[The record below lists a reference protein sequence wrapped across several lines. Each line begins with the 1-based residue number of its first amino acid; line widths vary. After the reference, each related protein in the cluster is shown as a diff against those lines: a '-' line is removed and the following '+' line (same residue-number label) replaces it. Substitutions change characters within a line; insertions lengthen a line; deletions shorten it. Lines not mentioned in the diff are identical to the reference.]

1 MTLILT
7 LTIEYGNM
15 SRSGRPRKI
24 KQLSPGEQPQLFKFI
39 TDCPRDS
46 TETKSADSKKR
57 RRSTGEKPI
66 AKKRA
71 DSSSTPRVTT
81 STLSSN
87 EDSTQEEVVN
97 KMSTIRMQDSNSGAN
112 SPMLDEI
119 MKMEARLTAS
129 ITTSRDKDISEM
141 EARLNVNIR
150 STIDTS
156 IKEAMQIMQTSICSA
171 VQNNPQIK
179 AHSTELKGLREENI
193 RLNRKIQQL
202 STEQARMKRQL
213 TKIESKNLDRS
224 LIIKGIAEEYKEN
237 ESTIIDKIHH
247 TLSDIMQG
255 ETPNE
260 KLLAVQHIAIKDCR
274 RLGRYTRFRTRPI
287 SVEFVHKEGTNFILD
302 NRFDL
307 AKGVYVDREYPA
319 ETERKRKTLL
329 PILKAAKRLPDYKRQ
344 SRPEDDKLVLKG
356 RPYTVTMLNQL
367 PDELNSFKVTS
378 KENPSTV
385 GFFGEINPLSNFFP
399 ASFTHEG
406 VQYISS
412 EQYIQASK
420 ASILR

>member
-1 MTLILT
+1 MHHIKSLSTNPVHLVHTTRYVKFKFECEFELSGVHVIRRTNFTNRHIRALTLILT
-7 LTIEYGNM
+7 LRIEYGNM

-46 TETKSADSKKR
+46 TEAKSADSKKR

-66 AKKRA
+66 AKKRD
-71 DSSSTPRVTT
+71 DSSSTPQATT
-81 STLSSN
+81 STQSSN

-129 ITTSRDKDISEM
+129 ITTNRDKDISEM

-193 RLNRKIQQL
+193 RLNRKVQQL

-224 LIIKGIAEEYKEN
+224 LIIKGIDEEYKKN

-255 ETPNE
+255 ETLNE
-260 KLLAVQHIAIKDCR
+260 KLLAA
-274 RLGRYTRFRTRPI
+274 
-287 SVEFVHKEGTNFILD
+287 
-302 NRFDL
+302 
-307 AKGVYVDREYPA
+307 
-319 ETERKRKTLL
+319 
-329 PILKAAKRLPDYKRQ
+329 
-344 SRPEDDKLVLKG
+344 
-356 RPYTVTMLNQL
+356 
-367 PDELNSFKVTS
+367 
-378 KENPSTV
+378 
-385 GFFGEINPLSNFFP
+385 
-399 ASFTHEG
+399 
-406 VQYISS
+406 
-412 EQYIQASK
+412 
-420 ASILR
+420 